1 MPKAPRGPWW
11 AILPKPVRTRLRTM
25 AMPVL
30 KPACGQM
37 VNEAAKK
44 ATENMITI
52 NNLTPMGVY
61 DPLDVFITAYPKS
74 GMTWFQNLVCGAI
87 HGNNLDLFS
96 YKLMAQLIPEIGVH
110 QYYQRFT
117 TPMFFKSHEM
127 PHPDYRRVVYLLRDG
142 RDVMVSFA
150 HFREGL
156 KRNKTGYWDVVLN
169 REHVEPKYIWHKH
182 VEAWLENPYQAD
194 LLLIRYEDLHR
205 QPLVELQ
212 RLGAFLGVERE
223 TAWLED
229 VIEKSR
235 FDRMSQREDQYG
247 IHVPK
252 WPSDQKFIRRGK
264 IGSYKDEM
272 PPEVLEVFLKQAG
285 ETLQELG
292 YVLD

>member
-1 MPKAPRGPWW
+1 MP
-11 AILPKPVRTRLRTM
+11 LRR
-25 AMPVL
+25 AMPVS
-30 KPACGQM
+30 KPACDRM
-37 VNEAAKK
+37 VSEAAQE
-44 ATENMITI
+44 ATENMIAI

-61 DPLDVFITAYPKS
+61 DPSDVFITTYPKS

-87 HGNNLDLFS
+87 HGINLDFFT
-96 YKLMAQLIPEIGVH
+96 YKLMALLIPEIGVN
-110 QYYQRFT
+110 QYYERFA

-127 PHPDYRRVVYLLRDG
+127 PHPDYKRVVYLLRDG

-156 KRNKTGYWDVVLN
+156 KRNKIKTGYWDVVLD
-169 REHVEPKYIWHKH
+169 RENVEPKYIWHKH

-194 LLLIRYEDLHR
+194 LLLIRYEDLHH

-212 RLGAFLGVERE
+212 RFCAFLGVERE
-223 TAWLED
+223 TALLED
-229 VIEKSR
+229 VIAKSR

-247 IHVPK
+247 IHVAE
-252 WPSDQKFIRRGK
+252 WPSDRKFMRRGK

-272 PPEVLEVFLKQAG
+272 PPEVLEAFLKQAG